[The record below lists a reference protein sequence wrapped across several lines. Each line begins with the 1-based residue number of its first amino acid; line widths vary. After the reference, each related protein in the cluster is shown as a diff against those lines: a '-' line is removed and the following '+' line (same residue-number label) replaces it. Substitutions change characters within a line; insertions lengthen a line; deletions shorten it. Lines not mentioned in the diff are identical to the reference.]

1 MTFRHN
7 EVIPEDGY
15 ENKTDGFFRVENENI
30 LVSGRLYVLNSE
42 YALYRDQKDT
52 YEYPIDGWRWFD
64 SKSEAHE
71 FFGIEESDTQVEN
84 NV

>member
-52 YEYPIDGWRWFD
+52 YEYPVDGWRWFD